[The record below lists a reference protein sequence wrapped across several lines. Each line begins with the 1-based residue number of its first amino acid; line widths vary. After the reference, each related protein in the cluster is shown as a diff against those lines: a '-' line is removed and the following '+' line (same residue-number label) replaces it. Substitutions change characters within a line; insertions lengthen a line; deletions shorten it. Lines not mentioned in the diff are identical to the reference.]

1 MPKTKESAALG
12 HLSTDIID
20 TDIIDTEPA
29 DTPAP
34 LAIAKLDSP
43 AAIVQACG
51 LYGEKSD
58 YIYEFEQNGSKVAD
72 LNIDAIRDIAS
83 RMGLI
88 VEATTHQETDTDW
101 IVETKASDPKTGAV
115 SIGIVKEAKFYPN
128 SRRENRYAFNNGISK
143 SQRDALKRLI
153 PSSVQKAILRYFGV
167 ERTPPNH

>member
-1 MPKTKESAALG
+1 MLKTKESAALG

-20 TDIIDTEPA
+20 TDAEPT

-72 LNIDAIRDIAS
+72 LNIDCIRDIAS

-88 VEATTHQETDTDW
+88 VEATTYTETAECW
-101 IVETKASDPKTGAV
+101 IAETKASDPKTGAV
-115 SIGIVKEAKFYPN
+115 SIGIAKEAKYYN
-128 SRRENRYAFNNGISK
+128 GTRENRYAFNNAISK
-143 SQRDALKRLI
+143 SQRDALKSLI
-153 PSSVQKAILRYFGV
+153 PSSVQRTVLRYFGV
-167 ERTPPNH
+167 C